1 MNKKICATD
10 GIFIGGGYT
19 TKCMHYGHFSSGDT
33 CSHSE
38 GNCINQRMLCKH
50 GQEVQ
55 KCNVC
60 RDRFEVRIVEEG
72 RSIKQIMVQMTRN
85 GCQWQSIGCDNKKE
99 LVALRNKINEYLS
112 KL

>member
-1 MNKKICATD
+1 MNKKICKTGGIVGYERAT
-10 GIFIGGGYT
+10 
-19 TKCMHYGHFSSGDT
+19 CMHFGHYSSG
-33 CSHSE
+33 SE
-38 GNCINQRMLCKH
+38 CAHGEGQCDKQQTICNHGHEIN
-50 GQEVQ
+50 

-72 RSIKQIMVQMTRN
+72 RSIPQIMVQMTRN

>member
-1 MNKKICATD
+1 MSKKICTT
-10 GIFIGGGYT
+10 GGMIGKN
-19 TKCMHYGHFSSGDT
+19 TKCTHASVYGCNQG
-33 CSHSE
+33 E
-38 GNCINQRMLCKH
+38 GQCDYQAIVCEH
-50 GQEVQ
+50 GHEKQ

-60 RDRFEVRIVEEG
+60 RDRFEVRITEEG